1 MLLCRSLIET
11 AFQISVHMSTVRFN
25 DRRYDLATVTFAIA
39 VELTGLLRHWSLGY
53 PFDLGKCHESRRHG
67 TLQAQGVD
75 LHVNSSMDV
84 EVECAI

>member
-53 PFDLGKCHESRRHG
+53 PFDLGKCRESRRHG